1 MFSKRWY
8 LLVAVTIV
16 LSMVVTAC
24 APGGGDG
31 EEVLKIGFVDPLT
44 GPGAVFGKPQEEAV
58 DMAIEEINNA
68 GGVQV
73 GDKKY
78 KLELIKY
85 DNKADA
91 NEAINATR
99 KLIDRDGVKFIL
111 GGASSTPTLA
121 VVQNIKDDDVL
132 FLVGYAAEQSIVTQG
147 NTNVF
152 RNRTPS
158 GYIGGPTGEA
168 VIQDGVKTL
177 AFLGQKDAVY
187 QSFFKFF
194 KEKFTQAGGKVLAE
208 ETFSLGDR
216 DMYTQ
221 LTKVINLN
229 PDAILVPGYVEQAAF
244 VYKQARELGYKGKI
258 YGFTGGSKE
267 QYLEIVT
274 NEQMQGIHDVRPEE
288 VPEKNRSENN
298 KKFFENFKKKY
309 NKNPV
314 NISLYAYDQVYVLK
328 NALEKAGTTEVSEVI
343 KAVKEMEP
351 PKEATLNYITV
362 NGKMFDPNG
371 QAYTPN
377 VLLRWE
383 GDDWKYVR
391 NMEADVEEFSKKL
404 SAEVKK

>member
-274 NEQMQGIHDVRPEE
+274 NEQMQGIYDVRPEE